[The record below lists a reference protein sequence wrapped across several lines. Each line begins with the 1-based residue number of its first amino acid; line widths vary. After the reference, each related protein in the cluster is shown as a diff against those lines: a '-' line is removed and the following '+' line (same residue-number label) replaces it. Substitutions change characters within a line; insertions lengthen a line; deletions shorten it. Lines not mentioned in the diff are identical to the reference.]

1 MAEAI
6 TRRSLLK
13 RILFVTGSFIVFT
26 LLFVV
31 ACRLAVMQM
40 FRGISASRQTGLA
53 AWNVGNLP
61 TDRTYAWSEAS
72 FQLSQTGSEKWISR
86 NADLRMHT
94 EAFERCR
101 TSIDHIAA
109 AHHGF
114 LDRLVTE
121 SHSGY
126 GRALSAELSVPAAEL
141 DGTLIDLK
149 KLGRVES
156 VEESGED
163 STVKLES
170 AARNLEAAKTSLS
183 RLKSLQRD
191 SKGQLHDAL
200 EVEKEIAQADSA
212 VRDAT
217 RQRDSLLSTVAQA
230 HIRLALLEDFRAPLQ
245 MSFKG
250 SLLEIRN
257 SLVEGIGNVLSSLT
271 TVFGAVLEYGL
282 PVGFWCFVLFWPGR
296 RAWQHF
302 RARLA
307 VAQ

>member
-13 RILFVTGSFIVFT
+13 RILFVTGGFIVFT

-40 FRGISASRQTGLA
+40 FRGISASRQTGLT
-53 AWNVGNLP
+53 AWNVGSMW
-61 TDRTYAWSEAS
+61 TDRQY
-72 FQLSQTGSEKWISR
+72 FQLSQAGNEKWISR

-101 TSIDHIAA
+101 TSIAQIAA
-109 AHHGF
+109 AHQGF
-114 LDRLVTE
+114 LERLVTE

-163 STVKLES
+163 SAVKLES
-170 AARNLEAAKTSLS
+170 AARNLEAARTSLN

-217 RQRDSLLSTVAQA
+217 RQRDDLLSTVAQA

-271 TVFGAVLEYGL
+271 TVFGAILEYGL
-282 PVGFWCFVLFWPGR
+282 PIGFWCFLLFWPGR
-296 RAWQHF
+296 RAWQRF
-302 RARLA
+302 RARPALA
-307 VAQ
+307 Q

>member
-1 MAEAI
+1 MAEAT

-13 RILFVTGSFIVFT
+13 RILFVTGGFVVFT
-26 LLFVV
+26 LLFVI

-53 AWNVGNLP
+53 AWNVGNVW
-61 TDRTYAWSEAS
+61 TDRQY
-72 FQLSQTGSEKWISR
+72 FQLSQTGNEKWISR

-101 TSIDHIAA
+101 TRIDQIAA
-109 AHHGF
+109 EHQGF
-114 LDRLVTE
+114 LERLVTE

-170 AARNLEAAKTSLS
+170 AARNLEAAKTSLN

-200 EVEKEIAQADSA
+200 EVEKEIAQADST

-282 PVGFWCFVLFWPGR
+282 PIGFWCFVLFWPGR
-296 RAWQHF
+296 RVWQRF
-302 RARLA
+302 RARPA

>member
-1 MAEAI
+1 M
-6 TRRSLLK
+6 
-13 RILFVTGSFIVFT
+13 
-26 LLFVV
+26 
-31 ACRLAVMQM
+31 
-40 FRGISASRQTGLA
+40 
-53 AWNVGNLP
+53 W
-61 TDRTYAWSEAS
+61 TDRQY
-72 FQLSQTGSEKWISR
+72 FQLSQTGNEKWISR

-101 TSIDHIAA
+101 TSIDQIAA
-109 AHHGF
+109 AHQGF
-114 LDRLVTE
+114 LERLVTE

-141 DGTLIDLK
+141 DGTLVDLK

-163 STVKLES
+163 SAVKLES
-170 AARNLEAAKTSLS
+170 AARNLEAAKTSLN
-183 RLKSLQRD
+183 RLKSLQHD

-200 EVEKEIAQADSA
+200 EVEKEISQADSA

-217 RQRDSLLSTVAQA
+217 RQRDGLLSTVAQA

-282 PVGFWCFVLFWPGR
+282 PIGFWCFVLFWPGR
-296 RAWQHF
+296 RAWQRF
-302 RARLA
+302 RARPA

>member
-13 RILFVTGSFIVFT
+13 RILFVTGGFIVFT

-40 FRGISASRQTGLA
+40 FRGISASRQTGLT
-53 AWNVGNLP
+53 AWNVGSMW
-61 TDRTYAWSEAS
+61 TDRQY
-72 FQLSQTGSEKWISR
+72 FQLSQAGNEKWISR

-101 TSIDHIAA
+101 TSIDQIAA
-109 AHHGF
+109 AHQGF
-114 LDRLVTE
+114 LERLVTE

-156 VEESGED
+156 GEESGED
-163 STVKLES
+163 SAVKLES
-170 AARNLEAAKTSLS
+170 AARNLEAAKTSLN

-200 EVEKEIAQADSA
+200 EAEKEIAQADSA

-217 RQRDSLLSTVAQA
+217 RQRDDLLSTVAQA

-271 TVFGAVLEYGL
+271 TVFGDILEYGL
-282 PVGFWCFVLFWPGR
+282 PIGFWCFLLFWPGR
-296 RAWQHF
+296 RAWQRF
-302 RARLA
+302 RARPA